1 MLLFFVS
8 FLFSLLSFF
17 STSSSVYI
25 LLQFAFFI
33 ISIIYQT
40 PSFIISISLIYHP
53 PHLSD
58 SLIYYL
64 HLHHLS
70 SPSLIRLPHLLSPSP
85 SFITIPHSRF
95 LLGGSG
101 RQNRSGRF
109 RRGVQGSLLCCKH
122 APPHKGVNSANLPQ
136 IRFLIEAC
144 RADHIR
150 LHTGT

>member
-1 MLLFFVS
+1 MCVRAGFFVLVFVVFLFFVTLLCIFS
-8 FLFSLLSFF
+8 LFSSFFLFNFF
-17 STSSSVYI
+17 QCLYFTSI
-25 LLQFAFFI
+25 CFF
-33 ISIIYQT
+33 
-40 PSFIISISLIYHP
+40 YHLH
-53 PHLSD
+53 HLSD

-64 HLHHLS
+64 HLPHLS